1 MYHEFFFPVS
11 PSVDFHVP
19 WVPEAFH
26 ARFPVSVKSACDRR
40 SSSSH
45 ARKKPPVPRVAFMLL
60 PTKHRDTQRRF
71 PPKCIENAFSA
82 IQSTFSSLEMHSKQ
96 RYKICISS
104 VVLGQLESFRNY
116 KGLRIIFPKL
126 NFRCNFNFYER
137 EFY

>member
-19 WVPEAFH
+19 WVPDAFH
-26 ARFPVSVKSACDRR
+26 ARFPVSVKSACGRR

-60 PTKHRDTQRRF
+60 PTKDRDTQRRF

-116 KGLRIIFPKL
+116 KGLRIIFPKIL
-126 NFRCNFNFYER
+126 DAILTFTKENFTD
-137 EFY
+137 